1 MSTIDFFLL
10 PATRYLYPEDCCPT
24 ETAPSGVANPASLI
38 QQHTMNPPFLFSCM
52 HQQLISLSVQLS
64 IINPLSFWGAMVSL
78 LQKQVNLIQ
87 DFLCL
92 LFLINS
98 LDIIQGLTINLCL
111 GVLYHMHILAH
122 LSKRVALNS
131 GSSNS
136 KRVLGA

>member
-10 PATRYLYPEDCCPT
+10 PAIRYLYPEDYCPT
-24 ETAPSGVANPASLI
+24 ETAPSRVANPTSLI
-38 QQHTMNPPFLFSCM
+38 QQHTMNPSFLFSCM
-52 HQQLISLSVQLS
+52 HQQLISLSVQLP
-64 IINPLSFWGAMVSL
+64 IINPLSFWGAVVSL

-87 DFLCL
+87 DFLRL

-122 LSKRVALNS
+122 LGKRVALDS

-136 KRVLGA
+136 KRV